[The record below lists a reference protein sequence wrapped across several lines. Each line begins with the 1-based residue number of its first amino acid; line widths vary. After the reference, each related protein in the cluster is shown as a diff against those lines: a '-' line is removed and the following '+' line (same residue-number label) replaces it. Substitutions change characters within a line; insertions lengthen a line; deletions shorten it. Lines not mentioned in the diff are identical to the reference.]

1 MAKSLETV
9 MLDYLVSLAVIAI
22 NPHMDY
28 EADKLFDGACV
39 HVCAQICVYY
49 SSNQQINMSVEINL

>member
-39 HVCAQICVYY
+39 HVCA
-49 SSNQQINMSVEINL
+49 NLCLL